1 MNRIEQLNG
10 KKFEEQEWQKLFN
23 KHQQEY
29 IRTRLEAIKH
39 LQDGKTRQEVMNH
52 LGCARQSLI
61 TWIDRY
67 CQEGLKGL
75 VTATKTKRVQR
86 LGEGEKEELKKMLLE
101 QKPTEYSI
109 DRQIWTG
116 KIIIEV
122 IHARWGIEIKDSRIY
137 DILKEIGLS
146 HQKAHRDYENSDAQV
161 QKEFV
166 DTVKK
171 NCGSLRSGDPTM
183 EERQDSKNWS
193 LESG

>member
-39 LQDGKTRQEVMNH
+39 IQDGKTRQEVMNH

-171 NCGSLRSGDPTM
+171 NC
-183 EERQDSKNWS
+183 KNWG

>member
-1 MNRIEQLNG
+1 MNRTEQLSE

-23 KHQQEY
+23 RHQQGY

-39 LQDGKTRQEVMNH
+39 LQDGKTRTEVINH

-61 TWIDRY
+61 TWIDLY

-75 VTATKTKRVQR
+75 VTATKTNRIQR
-86 LGEGEKEELKKMLLE
+86 LGEREKEEMKKMLLE
-101 QKPTEYSI
+101 QKPTDYGI

-122 IHARWGIEIKDSRIY
+122 IYARWGVKLKDSRIY
-137 DILKEIGLS
+137 DVLGEMGLS

-166 DTVKK
+166 VTVKK
-171 NCGSLRSGDPTM
+171 NC
-183 EERQDSKNWS
+183 KNWS

>member
-1 MNRIEQLNG
+1 
-10 KKFEEQEWQKLFN
+10 
-23 KHQQEY
+23 
-29 IRTRLEAIKH
+29 
-39 LQDGKTRQEVMNH
+39 MNH

-75 VTATKTKRVQR
+75 VTVTKTKRVQR

-122 IHARWGIEIKDSRIY
+122 IYARWGVEIKDSRIY

-146 HQKAHRDYENSDAQV
+146 HQKAHRDYEDSDAQV
-161 QKEFV
+161 QSVAGHPPSKEFV

-171 NCGSLRSGDPTM
+171 NCGSLRSGSPTM

-193 LESG
+193 LDRG